1 MNQTLDAPLDVKAL
15 ADNGAFEGL
24 ASVFDIVDQM
34 QERVAPGAFR
44 KSLAEHARKGRM
56 PALLWQHDTKEPLGA
71 WREIKETDDGLFV
84 KGELFTKD
92 IPRARQAH
100 ALLKGGGLTGLSI
113 GFRLKDHTT
122 DRKTGVRT
130 LTRIDLFEVSLVTFP
145 ALDVARVSRVK
156 AEDITD
162 ARTFEAALRDELG
175 FSNRAAKRLVAG
187 GWPALS
193 DRDDREDEV
202 KKLVASLKRA
212 ASILDSHERT

>member
-1 MNQTLDAPLDVKAL
+1 M
-15 ADNGAFEGL
+15 
-24 ASVFDIVDQM
+24 
-34 QERVAPGAFR
+34 
-44 KSLAEHARKGRM
+44 KG
-56 PALLWQHDTKEPLGA
+56 D
-71 WREIKETDDGLFV
+71 
-84 KGELFTKD
+84 LFTKD

-113 GFRLKDHTT
+113 GFRLKDHMA

-175 FSNRAAKRLVAG
+175 FSNRAAKRL
-187 GWPALS
+187 WPAP
-193 DRDDREDEV
+193 R
-202 KKLVASLKRA
+202 KLVQ
-212 ASILDSHERT
+212 IE

>member
-1 MNQTLDAPLDVKAL
+1 M
-15 ADNGAFEGL
+15 
-24 ASVFDIVDQM
+24 
-34 QERVAPGAFR
+34 
-44 KSLAEHARKGRM
+44 
-56 PALLWQHDTKEPLGA
+56 
-71 WREIKETDDGLFV
+71 
-84 KGELFTKD
+84 
-92 IPRARQAH
+92 
-100 ALLKGGGLTGLSI
+100 
-113 GFRLKDHTT
+113 
-122 DRKTGVRT
+122 
-130 LTRIDLFEVSLVTFP
+130 TFP

-193 DRDDREDEV
+193 DRDDRENEV